1 MTNSVTNLANGGGVS
16 GGGGGGG
23 GLFPSPGAV
32 SADTAAATRR
42 SKSLRRG
49 EMAPPLTFREE
60 HSIRFTKSSSNFRR
74 SGKELGKLT
83 VFDSVSSP
91 RSATR
96 SKSCLEKNG
105 LGLRL

>member
-60 HSIRFTKSSSNFRR
+60 HNVRFTKSSSNFPRR
-74 SGKELGKLT
+74 GKEIGEINC
-83 VFDSVSSP
+83 F
-91 RSATR
+91 R
-96 SKSCLEKNG
+96 
-105 LGLRL
+105 